1 MACNCNN
8 CGGSIDINIATNR
21 YGYNNGYFFD
31 YYGANLCNQC
41 SSTNTCSDCNTECST
56 PEILECPYGM
66 QNTSCSVYNGTE
78 YETPVITTG
87 MDLNTVLENIVDLLV
102 GTVSAFD
109 CTDLD
114 ACSINSLGDVDTTG
128 VAEGDILTW
137 DSASTKWVPEE
148 TLKTYIKK
156 FEVANSGSPDVD
168 IATFVTNFNA
178 GTQEIIPAQGAGKL
192 IQVLSI
198 KKIQNNPF
206 GGTTIG
212 YFRLGNPGT
221 YIARDNLDCVAGD
234 LYKNLSVTENTSTG
248 SIIKSNVNT
257 ALILGKDTVN
267 ISAGTATSLI
277 YYITYNIITL

>member
-1 MACNCNN
+1 MACNNCNN
-8 CGGSIDINIATNR
+8 CGNDININIATNR

-78 YETPVITTG
+78 YGTPVITTG

-102 GTVSAFD
+102 GTVVAFD

-114 ACSINSLGDVDTTG
+114 ACSIDSLGDVDTTG

-137 DSASTKWVPEE
+137 DSVGSNWVPET

-156 FEVANSGSPDVD
+156 YEVSATGDISVAQFATDLATGVEL
-168 IATFVTNFNA
+168 IAT
-178 GTQEIIPAQGAGKL
+178 PGAGKL

-198 KKIQNNPF
+198 KKIQNAPF
-206 GGTTIG
+206 TGSNIC
-212 YFRLGNPGT
+212 YFRLGASPSYMGT
-221 YIARDNLDCVAGD
+221 DWINCTATD
-234 LYKNLSVTENTSTG
+234 LYKNIAIHQNVATASG
-248 SIIKSNVNT
+248 IHSNVNT
-257 ALILGKDTVN
+257 ALTIDNGGTTTNPGTV
-267 ISAGTATSLI
+267 TSLI
-277 YYITYNIITL
+277 YYITYNIITV